1 MRLNA
6 KNFDSISLN
15 KDGSYHICIVSDDQ
29 VCMYEQMVTF
39 LAQNAYV
46 RHILSKNKAFGGL
59 GSCDNVQAERSISE
73 YANWFEY
80 ANWSV

>member
-6 KNFDSISLN
+6 NNFDSISLN

-39 LAQNAYV
+39 LAQNAYG
-46 RHILSKNKAFGGL
+46 RHILSKKNIWG
-59 GSCDNVQAERSISE
+59 
-73 YANWFEY
+73 
-80 ANWSV
+80 